1 MVQLSLGIQ
10 NGSVVAAAL
19 GIVLLLLHPGTA
31 PGGFGTFVMLVVI
44 VNAFG
49 AISALAGMAMD
60 VVVERDWYSSSS
72 T

>member
-1 MVQLSLGIQ
+1 
-10 NGSVVAAAL
+10 
-19 GIVLLLLHPGTA
+19 
-31 PGGFGTFVMLVVI
+31 MLVVV

-72 T
+72 VHLSFS